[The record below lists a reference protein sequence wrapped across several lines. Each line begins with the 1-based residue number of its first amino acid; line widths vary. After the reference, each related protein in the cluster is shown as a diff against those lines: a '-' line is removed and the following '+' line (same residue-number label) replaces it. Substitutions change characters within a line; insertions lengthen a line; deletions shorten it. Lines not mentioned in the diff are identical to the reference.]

1 MAANSLH
8 IGFVVTQYVLY
19 IFLPILDCVDL
30 NCTLAVIP
38 PGTTCDCGRYRKV
51 VGQLDVSIGK
61 LSNAVKF
68 VKNGKW
74 QRYCGVHAWC
84 NTHHSRRQ
92 VSILSVTV

>member
-1 MAANSLH
+1 MC
-8 IGFVVTQYVLY
+8 Y
-19 IFLPILDCVDL
+19 IYNFFPLILVCVDL

-61 LSNAVKF
+61 LSNTVKF

-74 QRYCGVHAWC
+74 QRYCGVSVHGA
-84 NTHHSRRQ
+84 TH
-92 VSILSVTV
+92 TTAEDK